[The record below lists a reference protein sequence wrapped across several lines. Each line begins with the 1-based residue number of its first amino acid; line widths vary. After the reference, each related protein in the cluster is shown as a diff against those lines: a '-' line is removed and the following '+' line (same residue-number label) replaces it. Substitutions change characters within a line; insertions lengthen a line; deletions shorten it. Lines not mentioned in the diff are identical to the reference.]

1 MKELLHQEY
10 FWTSKKQSSITVTI
24 AAGAAMYKLTLNLSL
39 IYYPWVFV
47 AAIVVSEIT
56 ERLSPNIEPPITAA
70 NIRGIGTPLFSA
82 SPTAIGSNSYNRT

>member
-1 MKELLHQEY
+1 
-10 FWTSKKQSSITVTI
+10 
-24 AAGAAMYKLTLNLSL
+24 MYKLTLNLSL
-39 IYYPWVFV
+39 ISTPWVFV

-82 SPTAIGSNSYNRT
+82 SPTAIGVIATIEPTEVPVAVEIKAAIINKPAAI